1 MKNSALPPLRERN
14 LEVLNPL
21 MKKGGVHD
29 RDNHRVKRKKERR
42 DSKTKLRQ
50 GDW

>member
-1 MKNSALPPLRERN
+1 MKRIAIPALRERN

-29 RDNHRVKRKKERR
+29 RDNHSAKTKRERR
-42 DSKTKLRQ
+42 NSKTKLRK